1 MRAWRGDTGCTL
13 TTRGFKNSLID
24 PCMDVT
30 YVYKTLRTTQRRR
43 CVALTGN
50 CYLEYNST
58 TRLSLISGRISW
70 RSGTDLR
77 IPENFLSSTSTQSG
91 KPTWVAIVR
100 AAVMRVCF
108 LAFSRKLI
116 TSPALHWYDAMFT
129 NLSFTDTALW
139 LTSWRASA
147 RVEAKPMR

>member
-30 YVYKTLRTTQRRR
+30 YVYKTLRTTERWR

-50 CYLEYNST
+50 WYLEYNST

-70 RSGTDLR
+70 RSGTDFKT
-77 IPENFLSSTSTQSG
+77 PENFLSSTSTQSG
-91 KPTWVAIVR
+91 KPTWAAIVR
-100 AAVMRVCF
+100 AAVTRVCF
-108 LAFSRKLI
+108 FARSRRLM
-116 TSPALHWYDAMFT
+116 TSPALHWYEAMFT
-129 NLSFTDTALW
+129 SLSLTETPLW

-147 RVEAKPMR
+147 RVAAKPMR